1 MATLNSPGVSVTV
14 IDESFY
20 LPAAPGTVPLIIVAS
35 EENKMNAAGTGIA
48 PGTLKANAGTVY
60 LMTSQQDLGNTFGI
74 PYFETD
80 AENNPI
86 NASEVNEY
94 GLQAAY
100 SFLGVSNR
108 AYIVRADV
116 DTKQLLGSGT
126 IPTSAPADGTMWL
139 DIADTNFGI
148 FQWNSAAA
156 TTTGGQTFV
165 NQGSASNLQYLTNTA
180 LMTNDGNYTPLSSYG
195 SLGSYVI
202 TGNSTSTGTYTSMR
216 LWFKKYATDTAA
228 GTWVEVGSPSWIK
241 SWPTISATSAT
252 SSWTSAA
259 VSLTINGS
267 SAVGSS
273 STSPAT
279 LATAINGASITG
291 VTAAVINGFLQIYS
305 NGTTSGSTG
314 GGTGAITIAG
324 TGLATLGITAGNYLP
339 PTLQL
344 SPHYSVP
351 QFGTYQQT
359 SFVNGYPTGS
369 VWVKTTSVNLGANY
383 FIKKYN
389 DATSSWVTQSTQL
402 FPNGHS
408 ALATLDPTGGGENLA
423 AGTNYV
429 KYNDAELGTTS
440 GLTVTNGGYFN
451 SKIYTRT
458 ATGAT
463 SITSKVIA
471 NGTFDDH
478 PLTASATGIISNGLA
493 GSAGTAFTPTGT
505 VTGSFTAGMVLSG
518 TGVTVGTSITA
529 VSNAT
534 FTATQGATS
543 TPSATSA
550 SGVFTIPSFVTY
562 SFAAGMQVVVTGTQ
576 TGTATGVTA
585 GTYYI
590 VGTPS
595 STSITLSSTRGGS
608 AITTSTGTVIG
619 ITFTYSVLNVTAV
632 ATGTITAGMV
642 LSGTSVTAG
651 SYITSVAS
659 GAGSTGT
666 YNLNQGVTGTVT
678 TGTGYTVGTSQT
690 TASTTITG
698 TATSENYTFTIQQ
711 SQTGSTSL
719 TGALTVSFNGVGV
732 ALTDANAFLTA
743 FQSVVTDPNITATL
757 TGTLAAP
764 TITITHMT
772 GGDMRFVDGSNTPL
786 ATLFSL
792 ATTANWYAHPNT
804 ALTTTYI
811 ASLWSGSPVASA
823 SITSPTTTPAN
834 GTLWYN
840 SSIQNFD
847 IMVNDGSKW
856 CGYLNYTQ
864 NAVGGTT
871 TDPLGPIVSASK
883 PTKNNSGAAL
893 ANGDIWIN
901 TSNLEDFPNINVYN
915 YQTKLWARINNED
928 QTSSNGIV
936 FADARWSDQ
945 SSLGAPSTGLGAPD
959 SIASLLSTNFVD
971 FDCPSPAL
979 YPKGTLLFN
988 TRRSDFNV
996 KTYEV
1001 GYVDTQTY
1009 NTMYQNVLMTDY
1021 YPDRWVTAAPNT
1033 TKGVGQLGRFAQ
1045 RAVVLK
1051 ALQATIMG
1059 NTNIRQ
1065 PDTVIFNLLTCPGYL
1080 ETSSALVG
1088 LNTDNGQTAFILAD
1102 APARLTPDATSL
1114 SNWGNNTMGAAIDGE
1129 DGLIFTDP
1137 YSAVYYPWGYTS
1149 DLLGNNIVVPPSHIM
1164 LRTIAL
1170 SDNVSYPWFAP
1181 AGVRRGGV
1189 TNASS
1194 VGYVDGQTGEFI
1206 TVALNTGQR
1215 DTLAAVHVNPI
1226 TYIAGTGL
1234 VVYGQKTRQL
1244 VASSLDRINVARLVC
1259 YLRYQLNQLAKPYIF
1274 EPNDTITRTQISNE
1288 VTKLMVELTAE
1299 RALYDYLVVCDT
1311 SNNTPARIDRS
1322 ELHIDIAIEP
1332 VKAVEFIY
1340 IPLRLEN
1347 TGAIAGLG
1355 K

>member
-195 SLGSYVI
+195 SLGDYVI

-228 GTWVEVGSPSWIK
+228 GTWVAVGSPSWIK

-259 VSLTINGS
+259 VSLTINGTS
-267 SAVGSS
+267 SVGSS

-359 SFVNGYPTGS
+359 GFVNGYPTGS

-595 STSITLSSTRGGS
+595 STSITS
-608 AITTSTGTVIG
+608 
-619 ITFTYSVLNVTAV
+619 
-632 ATGTITAGMV
+632 
-642 LSGTSVTAG
+642 
-651 SYITSVAS
+651 
-659 GAGSTGT
+659 
-666 YNLNQGVTGTVT
+666 
-678 TGTGYTVGTSQT
+678 
-690 TASTTITG
+690 
-698 TATSENYTFTIQQ
+698 
-711 SQTGSTSL
+711 
-719 TGALTVSFNGVGV
+719 
-732 ALTDANAFLTA
+732 
-743 FQSVVTDPNITATL
+743 
-757 TGTLAAP
+757 
-764 TITITHMT
+764 
-772 GGDMRFVDGSNTPL
+772 
-786 ATLFSL
+786 
-792 ATTANWYAHPNT
+792 
-804 ALTTTYI
+804 
-811 ASLWSGSPVASA
+811 
-823 SITSPTTTPAN
+823 
-834 GTLWYN
+834 
-840 SSIQNFD
+840 
-847 IMVNDGSKW
+847 
-856 CGYLNYTQ
+856 
-864 NAVGGTT
+864 
-871 TDPLGPIVSASK
+871 
-883 PTKNNSGAAL
+883 
-893 ANGDIWIN
+893 
-901 TSNLEDFPNINVYN
+901 
-915 YQTKLWARINNED
+915 
-928 QTSSNGIV
+928 
-936 FADARWSDQ
+936 
-945 SSLGAPSTGLGAPD
+945 
-959 SIASLLSTNFVD
+959 
-971 FDCPSPAL
+971 
-979 YPKGTLLFN
+979 
-988 TRRSDFNV
+988 
-996 KTYEV
+996 
-1001 GYVDTQTY
+1001 
-1009 NTMYQNVLMTDY
+1009 
-1021 YPDRWVTAAPNT
+1021 
-1033 TKGVGQLGRFAQ
+1033 
-1045 RAVVLK
+1045 
-1051 ALQATIMG
+1051 
-1059 NTNIRQ
+1059 
-1065 PDTVIFNLLTCPGYL
+1065 
-1080 ETSSALVG
+1080 
-1088 LNTDNGQTAFILAD
+1088 
-1102 APARLTPDATSL
+1102 
-1114 SNWGNNTMGAAIDGE
+1114 
-1129 DGLIFTDP
+1129 
-1137 YSAVYYPWGYTS
+1137 
-1149 DLLGNNIVVPPSHIM
+1149 
-1164 LRTIAL
+1164 
-1170 SDNVSYPWFAP
+1170 
-1181 AGVRRGGV
+1181 
-1189 TNASS
+1189 
-1194 VGYVDGQTGEFI
+1194 
-1206 TVALNTGQR
+1206 
-1215 DTLAAVHVNPI
+1215 
-1226 TYIAGTGL
+1226 
-1234 VVYGQKTRQL
+1234 
-1244 VASSLDRINVARLVC
+1244 
-1259 YLRYQLNQLAKPYIF
+1259 
-1274 EPNDTITRTQISNE
+1274 
-1288 VTKLMVELTAE
+1288 
-1299 RALYDYLVVCDT
+1299 
-1311 SNNTPARIDRS
+1311 
-1322 ELHIDIAIEP
+1322 
-1332 VKAVEFIY
+1332 
-1340 IPLRLEN
+1340 
-1347 TGAIAGLG
+1347 
-1355 K
+1355 